1 MKKLLCMFAF
11 TLLILPGFP
20 QESEGVQVGKTTMK
34 PALLLI
40 DVQNQ
45 FMPMMSEKDR
55 KDAPQYI
62 NWYMM
67 LFRHYNLPVIRV
79 YHSDPK
85 WGPAPGSEGF
95 AFDTVFKVE
104 ERDPMVIKTYGNSF
118 TRTNLDSLLQAKG
131 INTLFLCGLSATGCV
146 LATYIGASDH
156 DYKVF
161 MLKDALLSHDAD
173 LTKAVQ
179 EFTSTISWEALKLLL
194 ENSSGQV
201 D

>member
-1 MKKLLCMFAF
+1 MKKLYCLISFA
-11 TLLILPGFP
+11 LLIFP
-20 QESEGVQVGKTTMK
+20 VLAQENEGDQPEKTPMK

-55 KDAPQYI
+55 KDAPEYI
-62 NWYMM
+62 NWYML
-67 LFRHYNLPVIRV
+67 LFRYYKLPVIRV

-95 AFDTVFKVE
+95 AFDTVFKIE
-104 ERDPMVIKTYGNSF
+104 ESDPMVIKTYGNSF
-118 TRTNLDSLLQAKG
+118 TKTNLDSLLQAKG

-146 LATYIGASDH
+146 LSTYIGASDH

-161 MLKDALLSHDAD
+161 MLKNALLSHDAD

-179 EFTSTISWEALKLLL
+179 EFTSTISWDAMKLLL
-194 ENSSGQV
+194 ESRE
-201 D
+201 

>member
-1 MKKLLCMFAF
+1 MKKIFCLFVVS
-11 TLLILPGFP
+11 LLILPAFA
-20 QESEGVQVGKTTMK
+20 QESEGDQPEKTPMK

-55 KDAPQYI
+55 KEAPDYI
-62 NWYMM
+62 NWYML
-67 LFRHYNLPVIRV
+67 LFRHYKLPVIRV

-85 WGPAPGSEGF
+85 WGPPPGSDGF
-95 AFDTVFKVE
+95 AFDTVFKIE
-104 ERDPMVIKTYGNSF
+104 ESDPMVIKTYGNSF
-118 TRTNLDSLLQAKG
+118 TKTNLDSLLQAKG

-161 MLKDALLSHDAD
+161 MLKNALLSHDAD

-179 EFTSTISWEALKLLL
+179 EFTSTISWDAMKLLL
-194 ENSSGQV
+194 ESTE
-201 D
+201 